1 VQAKKRGKKKL
12 GHRYSINTIVQATSS
27 WHSSSGSIGSPESFL
42 SAQSQK
48 LSLEAFLHTALL
60 SLCQPARSLANWAA
74 SLSALQGQ
82 IFSKQAL
89 HKRCHSR
96 SRSLCPAPARR
107 TFRPSGFAGGG
118 SRAFSSLFPC
128 SAPRQYHPAAVPG
141 AGLGFSSQRQSQP
154 PLQQRSEAPRRL
166 RAVEPALGLFPTQPF
181 YPYRSSGSGLCLDWI
196 QPGDLLLRDL
206 GYAVI
211 EGWQALLKRGAY
223 FVRPAAGFCPLGRPD
238 RSNSRF
244 AATLKIPLC
253 PQPPSATAPTTGGP
267 TTPLSARQRPARS
280 ALASHPALS
289 QAPGLDHSAHQRRSH
304 YLERPKSLESLP
316 LSLAYR
322 GGVQSLGKAA
332 FTSLSC
338 PKPPTSNKSCSWF
351 VSNC

>member
-1 VQAKKRGKKKL
+1 MALFLWINWLARVVSFGAKPKTL
-12 GHRYSINTIVQATSS
+12 
-27 WHSSSGSIGSPESFL
+27 
-42 SAQSQK
+42 
-48 LSLEAFLHTALL
+48 
-60 SLCQPARSLANWAA
+60 
-74 SLSALQGQ
+74 
-82 IFSKQAL
+82 
-89 HKRCHSR
+89 
-96 SRSLCPAPARR
+96 SRSLPAHRSVKPLSTGSVPGELGRFAQCPSRPNLLQTSAAQALSLSEPFACPAPARR

-223 FVRPAAGFCPLGRPD
+223 FV
-238 RSNSRF
+238 SRLRQDF
-244 AATLKIPLC
+244 VLWDAQTDQTLDLLRLLK
-253 PQPPSATAPTTGGP
+253 
-267 TTPLSARQRPARS
+267 
-280 ALASHPALS
+280 SHSVL
-289 QAPGLDHSAHQRRSH
+289 
-304 YLERPKSLESLP
+304 SLP
-316 LSLAYR
+316 LRLPPPLAAQR
-322 GGVQSLGKAA
+322 RR
-332 FTSLSC
+332 
-338 PKPPTSNKSCSWF
+338 
-351 VSNC
+351 

>member
-27 WHSSSGSIGSPESFL
+27 WHSSSGSIGSPEWFL

-89 HKRCHSR
+89 
-96 SRSLCPAPARR
+96 SLSEPFACPAPARR
-107 TFRPSGFAGGG
+107 TFRPSGFAGEG

-181 YPYRSSGSGLCLDWI
+181 YPYRSSGSGRCLDWI

-223 FVRPAAGFCPLGRPD
+223 FV
-238 RSNSRF
+238 SRLRQDF
-244 AATLKIPLC
+244 VLWDAQTDQTLDLLRLLK
-253 PQPPSATAPTTGGP
+253 
-267 TTPLSARQRPARS
+267 
-280 ALASHPALS
+280 SHSVL
-289 QAPGLDHSAHQRRSH
+289 
-304 YLERPKSLESLP
+304 SLP
-316 LSLAYR
+316 LRLPPPLAAQR
-322 GGVQSLGKAA
+322 RR
-332 FTSLSC
+332 
-338 PKPPTSNKSCSWF
+338 
-351 VSNC
+351 